1 MRADFTVLTDQ
12 RLHTLDI
19 GGIELCEGAV
29 FNDKRHDRVLV
40 HKAFK
45 NVRIGGIARFCF
57 LLCRQTQVL
66 EKHLTKLFC
75 GSYIELLAC
84 IHIYL
89 RGKLVYLYFQVLA
102 ESLYALC
109 VCLYAVK
116 LH

>member
-1 MRADFTVLTDQ
+1 MNSSVRVDKLQKSVN
-12 RLHTLDI
+12 I
-19 GGIELCEGAV
+19 GGIKLCECAV

-45 NVRIGGIARFCF
+45 NVRIGGIARLCF
-57 LLCRQTQVL
+57 LLCRQAQVL
-66 EKHLTKLFC
+66 EKHLPKLFC

-89 RGKLVYLYFQVLA
+89 RGKLVYLYFQVLT
-102 ESLYALC
+102 ESLYSLC
-109 VCLYAVK
+109 VSLYTVK

>member
-1 MRADFTVLTDQ
+1 MNSAVRVDKLQKSVN
-12 RLHTLDI
+12 I
-19 GGIELCEGAV
+19 GGIELCECAV
-29 FNDKRHDRVLV
+29 FNDKRHDR
-40 HKAFK
+40 
-45 NVRIGGIARFCF
+45 ARLCF

-66 EKHLTKLFC
+66 EKHLPKLFC

-89 RGKLVYLYFQVLA
+89 RGKLVYLYFQVLT

-109 VCLYAVK
+109 VSLYTVK